1 MQDRQTDMIQ
11 GGEINHFHKK
21 QTDLMT
27 NMQVTCQRERD
38 SSHQTCRRYER
49 TKMKHMQT
57 RKRRPQNEKVQISK
71 TPYMGEK
78 CRRKGQFLNILLLSR
93 RNSSSECD
101 IISFRGIFRP
111 NILSE
116 LTMGS
121 NHELVPHTRRYTHTH
136 EVCKDT
142 RTNAPTPPEGI
153 KGTKTNVTLINH

>member
-1 MQDRQTDMIQ
+1 
-11 GGEINHFHKK
+11 
-21 QTDLMT
+21 MT

-78 CRRKGQFLNILLLSR
+78 CRRKGQFFNILLFSR

-121 NHELVPHTRRYTHTH
+121 NHELVPHTRRYITHTRCVRAH
-136 EVCKDT
+136 V
-142 RTNAPTPPEGI
+142 RMHPHLPRGS
-153 KGTKTNVTLINH
+153 KGQGRLSHYDRQT